1 MIHADG
7 DVYDGDWKDDKADG
21 FGIYTHNN
29 GNRYVGD
36 WKEDKQHGKGVE
48 VWADDS

>member
-1 MIHADG
+1 MAQGHGRLIHVKG
-7 DVYDGDWKDDKADG
+7 DVYEGQWKDDKADG

-36 WKEDKQHGKGVE
+36 WKGDK
-48 VWADDS
+48 